1 MALTGGEK
9 EGFQAWGQAVGLLIT
24 FVSVTAAINAVR
36 NIGKGPGEHILLLR
50 SINTKLGSGIRPIED
65 LDYNDLL

>member
-1 MALTGGEK
+1 MKLSKGEK
-9 EGFQAWGQAVGLLIT
+9 TGFQAWGEAVGLLIT

-36 NIGKGPGEHILLLR
+36 QIGKGPGEHILLLR
-50 SINTKLGSGIRPIED
+50 SINKKLSRAVPPVED